1 MRGSDYVELTQLDK
15 LKISLGIKDGT
26 NDDDLNLILE
36 DAQNDV
42 LIWTNRVKIPPIL
55 ESTVRQ
61 IAIIRYNMQGVEGQS
76 SHSEGGISRSF
87 DDLPQ
92 SIQNTINQSRLLKAA
107 RYAT

>member
-1 MRGSDYVELTQLDK
+1 MTQSQLDK
-15 LKISLGIKDGT
+15 LKIILGIKDES
-26 NDDDLNLILE
+26 DDDNLSLILE

-42 LIWTNRVKIPPIL
+42 LIWTNRVEIPPLL

-61 IAIIRYNMQGVEGQS
+61 ICVIRYNMQGVEGQS

-92 SIQNTINQSRLLKAA
+92 SIQKTINQSRLLKAA